1 MKILIIK
8 TSSLG
13 DIVHCNPIISD
24 MQKNLDYFEIDWL
37 VEKSFVDL
45 VNFFPVNN
53 IIQSNFRK
61 WKKNILHRGSFNEFR
76 SLQKQIEINNYDLI
90 IDAQGLIRTGLLCN
104 RKISYGYASNSIK
117 EPIASFFYNKK
128 LIVSKDLHAI
138 DRNRILVAK
147 VFNYQVNLNSP
158 KFTFKLDKFDTKQ
171 NDVFFITGTS
181 NEKKKWPLR
190 RWIELANYLSKN
202 NISIKLPWGNAE
214 EYKDCLIINENSK
227 NVKILPKLKINQL
240 ANMISQ
246 AKHVIGVDS
255 GLTHLSSALNIP
267 TICIFKK
274 SKPHLT
280 GVKNSNGLSVNIGNF
295 DQDVS
300 VDEVIRNFESTS

>member
-61 WKKNILHRGSFNEFR
+61 WKKNIFHRRSFNEFR

-147 VFNYQVNLNSP
+147 VFNYQINLNNP

-214 EYKDCLIINENSK
+214 EYKDCLIISENSK

>member
-61 WKKNILHRGSFNEFR
+61 WKKNILHTGSFNEFR
-76 SLQKQIEINNYDLI
+76 SLQKQIEINNYDLV

-214 EYKDCLIINENSK
+214 EYKDCLIISENSK

>member
-61 WKKNILHRGSFNEFR
+61 WKKNILHRRSFNEFR
-76 SLQKQIEINNYDLI
+76 SLQKQIEINNYDLV

-171 NDVFFITGTS
+171 NDIFFITGTS

-214 EYKDCLIINENSK
+214 EYKDCLIISENSK